1 MVFAKLLT
9 VDTVLAEF
17 FANNQKLLVL
27 TGAGIST
34 DSGIPAYRDADGNW
48 LHSKPVLY
56 QDFIKEYATRQRYW
70 ARSMLGWPRMQ
81 NNEPNSGHHV
91 LQKLEHAGYLQHL
104 ITQNVDSMH
113 QRAGSKNV
121 VDLHGRI
128 DTVICLSCGISSS
141 RRAWQALLSEKNPE
155 WQTKVIVA
163 SDRPDG
169 DVLIDNANYS
179 NFHVPDCHCGGMLKP
194 EVVFFGESVA
204 KTTVEFC
211 QQQLEQAAALLVIG
225 SSLTVF
231 SGFRFV
237 KRAAELGKP
246 VAILTKGKT
255 RGDDLATLKIEQD
268 CSEALQDAWVTLQTQ
283 KM

>member
-1 MVFAKLLT
+1 VAFAKALIAERN
-9 VDTVLAEF
+9 LAEF
-17 FANNQKLLVL
+17 IQRHRGLLVL

-48 LHSKPVLY
+48 LHAKPVLY
-56 QDFIKEYATRQRYW
+56 QDFVNHHATRQRYW

-81 NNEPNSGHHV
+81 KNQPNRGHQA
-91 LQKLEHAGYLQHL
+91 LRQLEQSGYLKFL
-104 ITQNVDSMH
+104 ITQNVDGMH
-113 QRAGSKNV
+113 QRAGSNNV

-128 DTVICLSCGISSS
+128 DSVVCLSCKTTSA
-141 RRAWQALLSEKNPE
+141 RKTWQAQLSDKNPE

-179 NFHVPDCHCGGMLKP
+179 DFEVPSCPCGGVVKP
-194 EVVFFGESVA
+194 EVVFFGENVPKASVD
-204 KTTVEFC
+204 FSM
-211 QQQLEQAAALLVIG
+211 QQLQEAPALLVVG

-237 KRAAELGKP
+237 KRAAELKKP
-246 VAILTKGKT
+246 IAILTKGKT
-255 RGDDLATLKIEQD
+255 RGDDLATLKIDQG
-268 CSEALQDAWVTLQTQ
+268 CSEALDDALQTLGI
-283 KM
+283 

>member
-1 MVFAKLLT
+1 MNADSTLADFFENHRKLLI
-9 VDTVLAEF
+9 
-17 FANNQKLLVL
+17 L

-56 QDFIKEYATRQRYW
+56 QDYIKDYKTRQRYW

-81 NNEPNSGHHV
+81 KNTPNSGHQA
-91 LQKLEHAGYLQHL
+91 LQKLESSGYLQYL
-104 ITQNVDSMH
+104 ITQNVDGMH

-121 VDLHGRI
+121 IDLHGRI
-128 DTVICLSCGISSS
+128 DTVICLSCRVSGS
-141 RRAWQALLSEKNPE
+141 RRQWQALLSERNPE

-169 DVLIDNANYS
+169 DVIIDNANYS
-179 NFHVPDCHCGGMLKP
+179 DFDVPDCQCGGIIKP
-194 EVVFFGESVA
+194 EVVFFGESVPKA
-204 KTTVEFC
+204 TVEFC
-211 QQQLEQAAALLVIG
+211 QRQLLQAPALLVIG

-246 VAILTKGKT
+246 VAILTRGKT
-255 RGDDLATLKIEQD
+255 RGDDLATLKLEQG
-268 CSEALQDAWVTLQTQ
+268 CSQALQDVCSALNL
-283 KM
+283 